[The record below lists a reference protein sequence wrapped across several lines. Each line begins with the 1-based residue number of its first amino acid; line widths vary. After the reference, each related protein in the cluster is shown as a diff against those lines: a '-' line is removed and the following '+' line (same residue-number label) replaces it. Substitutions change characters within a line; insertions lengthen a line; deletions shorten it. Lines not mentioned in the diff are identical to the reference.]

1 MLSSI
6 VELTFDGLNV
16 FEGTLAYIPPEN
28 SGLNTATH
36 DMTDFPNDY
45 EEKNN
50 EIITYIQEI
59 AKTYNKTLV

>member
-36 DMTDFPNDY
+36 DMTDFPNEY

-50 EIITYIQEI
+50 EIIT
-59 AKTYNKTLV
+59 